1 MKSYKIL
8 AINPGSTSTKIAL
21 YEGEKEVMELT
32 LRHTSEQL
40 QQFGSVIEQFEFRRE
55 IILSAVAEA
64 GVDVNDIDAVIG
76 RGGLIKPIES
86 GVYEVNDALK
96 NDLLNSPFGQHASN
110 LGGLIAADIA
120 KMIGVRAFIADP
132 VVVDELQD
140 VARISGHPLLGRV
153 SIFHALNQK
162 AIARAY
168 AAQCGKRYEDMS
180 LVVAHLG
187 GGISVGAHKNGRVI
201 DVNNALDGEGPFS
214 PERSGTLPAG
224 SLASLC
230 FSGKYTYADIKKMLC
245 GAGGLVAHL
254 GTNEAREAVRMAQ
267 EEGDKKA
274 QLVVDAMVYNICK
287 YIGAM
292 ATVLHGKLD
301 AIIITGGIANNVY
314 VCGCIKEMVDFL
326 GKIVIMP
333 GENELEALSINALRV
348 LRNETEPKIYR

>member
-8 AINPGSTSTKIAL
+8 AVNPGSTSTKIAL
-21 YEGEKEVMELT
+21 YEGEKEIMELT

-40 QQFGSVIEQFEFRRE
+40 QQFGNVIEQFEFRRE
-55 IILSAVAEA
+55 IILLAVAQA
-64 GVDVNDIDAVIG
+64 GLDIREIDAVIG

-86 GVYEVNDALK
+86 GVYEVNDAMK

-140 VARISGHPLLGRV
+140 VARISGHPLLERI

-168 AAQCGKRYEDMS
+168 AAQCGKHYEDMS

-224 SLASLC
+224 SLARLC
-230 FSGKYTYADIKKMLC
+230 FSGKYTHADIKKMLC

-274 QLVVDAMVYNICK
+274 QLVIDAMVYNICK
-287 YIGAM
+287 HIGAM
-292 ATVLHGKLD
+292 VTVLHGKLD

-326 GKIVIMP
+326 GKVVIMP
-333 GENELEALSINALRV
+333 GENELEALAINALSV
-348 LRNETEPKIYR
+348 LRDEIEPKIYR